1 MKQKK
6 KVLMVSC
13 GGLGNGGVQAIMMG
27 IVRNLSNQYLFDMMV
42 FTNEKRHYDDEF
54 LTYGG
59 KIIRIP
65 HYEGPNAFLK
75 RVDILVRDAYIYP
88 RVCKILRDNQ
98 YDVIHC
104 NKQSESASLLKAAA
118 RYGIPIRICHSHVI
132 ESWNNKWLNPLKNKH
147 VACINK
153 YATHKIGCSL
163 EACVSL
169 YGEAGDFSV
178 VNNFYDDTKFQIQ
191 TRKNESQRFR
201 LTQVGAFSDNKN
213 QLFTVRVFYELSKM
227 LSNAELWLIGFDLDT
242 SYRQRVLS
250 LVTSLRI
257 TDKVK
262 FLSGDSDIP
271 QKLSESDFFIMP
283 SKQEGFGIAL
293 IEAQAM
299 ELRCIASDTI
309 PKATDC
315 GSVIFKSISD
325 SPQTWAYEIMHNV
338 INKDSFIIVDTDKYK
353 KSKVMTIYRQLYEGV
368 KI

>member
-6 KVLMVSC
+6 RVLMVSC

-27 IVRNLSNQYLFDMMV
+27 IVRNLSNQYMFDMMV
-42 FTNEKRHYDDEF
+42 FTSEKRHYDDEF

-65 HYEGPNAFLK
+65 HYEGHNIFLK
-75 RVDILVRDAYIYP
+75 RVDMLVRDAYIYS

-104 NKQSESASLLKAAA
+104 NKQSESASIIKAAA

-147 VACINK
+147 IVCINK

-169 YGEAGDFSV
+169 YGEVGDFSV
-178 VNNFYDDTKFQIQ
+178 VNNFYDDTKFRIQ
-191 TRKNESQRFR
+191 TKKKESRQFT

-227 LSNAELWLIGFDLDT
+227 LPNAELLLIGFDLDA
-242 SYRQRVLS
+242 SYHQRVLS
-250 LVTSLRI
+250 LVTSLGI
-257 TDKVK
+257 TEKVR

-283 SKQEGFGIAL
+283 SKKEGFGIAL
-293 IEAQAM
+293 VEAQAM
-299 ELRCIASDTI
+299 GLRCIASDTI
-309 PKATDC
+309 PTVTDC
-315 GSVIFKSISD
+315 GSVIFKSLSD
-325 SPQTWAYEIMHNV
+325 SPHVWAYEIMQ
-338 INKDSFIIVDTDKYK
+338 ILSNKDTIIIADTDKYK
-353 KSKVMTIYRQLYEGV
+353 ESNVMTIYRQLYDGV